1 MAGMSELHPD
11 QIYRLITDYEAL
23 QDGFADRIEDLNVPL
38 TEVDVAGELTR
49 GNTQKLL
56 VKSDAPWA
64 RQFGWESLGKM
75 LKGTGLAL
83 ALIIDDERFAP
94 IKAEMAQRKMRS
106 RPANAGSKRPT
117 WLFTKRKAREMG
129 RKRMSIMTPA
139 QRQRLARKAGKASA
153 KARRQKRI
161 VCLPISAVPPVAT
174 AWPTPVPAQPLH
186 RSPAPNG
193 A

>member
-11 QIYRLITDYEAL
+11 QIYRIFDDYEGL
-23 QDGFADRIEDLNVPL
+23 QDGLADRVEDLNVPL
-38 TEVDVAGELTR
+38 TEVDAAGGMTR
-49 GNTQKLL
+49 GNMQKGLS
-56 VKSDAPWA
+56 KSDGSWT
-64 RQFGWESLGKM
+64 REFGWKTLKGA
-75 LKGTGLAL
+75 LKGTGLVL
-83 ALIIDDERFAP
+83 ALIVDDERFAP

-129 RKRMSIMTPA
+129 RKRMSVMTPA